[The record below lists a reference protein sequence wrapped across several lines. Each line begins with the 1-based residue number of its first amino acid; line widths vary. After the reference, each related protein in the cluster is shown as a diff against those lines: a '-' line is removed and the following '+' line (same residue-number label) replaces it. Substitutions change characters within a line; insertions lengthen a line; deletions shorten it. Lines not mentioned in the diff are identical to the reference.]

1 MNSVEIL
8 ERKSELKQRVNAI
21 LDLCKKEIRFMSEEE
36 SKEVDEIRN
45 ELKTLSEEINNL
57 NIDINI
63 PIEETRKLENKETK
77 MEKSF
82 SLLNAIRNVAN
93 NKNQDELT
101 LAVIAEGENQ
111 MRSAGISGQGQI
123 SLPTSELR
131 TAISVASE
139 GNDVVATDLFD
150 VVKPLQA
157 RNVLI
162 NAGAK
167 FITGLVGDVQYP
179 VMSNGSVY
187 WEGEVGTPEGD
198 ANITFT
204 QVKLSPKRLTT
215 SIAISKQFLLQDS
228 VGAENAIREEIINAI
243 NSKLESTILGKEAGT
258 TTQPGGLLYSASAL
272 DVVDTYAEI
281 CDVESA
287 LETANFYGEMKYI
300 LSPKSKG
307 KLRSIQKA
315 NNNGSF
321 IMENGEI
328 DGTPVLSTSSVPAKY
343 GVYGDFS
350 QLLIGQWGAVDLTV
364 DNITLAANGQVK
376 LIINAFFDAKPLRA
390 NAFKAFTTETI
401 A

>member
-8 ERKSELKQRVNAI
+8 ERKSELKERVNAI

-36 SKEVDEIRN
+36 AKEVDEIRN

-57 NIDINI
+57 DVNI

-77 MEKSF
+77 MEKNF
-82 SLLNAIRNVAN
+82 SLLTAIRNVAN

-162 NAGAK
+162 SAGAK
-167 FITGLVGDVQYP
+167 FISGLTGDVQYP
-179 VMSNGSVY
+179 VMSNGNVY

-243 NSKLESTILGKEAGT
+243 NAKLESTILGKEAGT
-258 TTQPGGLLYSASAL
+258 TTKPAGLLYSASAL

-321 IMENGEI
+321 VMENGEI
-328 DGTPVLSTSSVPAKY
+328 DGTQVLSTSNVPAKY

-350 QLLIGQWGAVDLTV
+350 QLLIGQWGAIDLTV

-390 NAFKAFTTETI
+390 NAFKPFTTEAVTE
-401 A
+401 